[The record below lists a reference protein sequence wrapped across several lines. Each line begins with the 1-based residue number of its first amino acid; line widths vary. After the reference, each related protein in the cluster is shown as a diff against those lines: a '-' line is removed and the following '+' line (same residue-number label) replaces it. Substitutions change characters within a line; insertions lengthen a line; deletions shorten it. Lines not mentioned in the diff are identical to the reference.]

1 MGKYTEEEWV
11 ALNNAVPPKKEYP
24 ELEGTMNLCNDIIN
38 KKKSKDEIIVETIL
52 NKMFEIA
59 GHSVTFEDIK
69 GRTDNWYQQWT
80 MTEEQNK
87 EWREW
92 GTKYLKKQK
101 HLVKY
106 YAERQMA
113 MFDLNYGLKL
123 ETNKT
128 I

>member
-1 MGKYTEEEWV
+1 MTTKMRK
-11 ALNNAVPPKKEYP
+11 N
-24 ELEGTMNLCNDIIN
+24 
-38 KKKSKDEIIVETIL
+38 KDEVIVETMI

-59 GHSVTFEDIK
+59 GHSVVFEDIK
-69 GRTDNWYQQWT
+69 DRTDNWYQQWT

-92 GTKYLKKQK
+92 GIKYLKKQK

>member
-1 MGKYTEEEWV
+1 MKQ
-11 ALNNAVPPKKEYP
+11 
-24 ELEGTMNLCNDIIN
+24 N
-38 KKKSKDEIIVETIL
+38 KDDIIVETLI

-69 GRTDNWYQQWT
+69 ERQDNWYQQWT

-92 GTKYLKKQK
+92 GMKYLKKQK
-101 HLVKY
+101 RLVKH

-113 MFDLNYGLKL
+113 MFDLCYGLKL
-123 ETNKT
+123 EINDKME